1 MIFTLKGR
9 IATGIGICLAIIS
22 VFYWGLY
29 APGVKALEGI
39 RSELKMENLKIVR
52 MKEKIN
58 EYKEVQKEYD
68 IIEEELFFLEEHLLE
83 RDKISSFFNELS
95 LRGKTYGI
103 EYMVIIPEKIIPQ
116 EYYDRVPVKMQLY
129 STYHAS
135 GEFLSDVARRP
146 KMGSLTVE
154 NIEMKRIDSRKAAS
168 LTEQE
173 NHTTEVNLSMFIYSK
188 KNVSQGLLAEG
199 EQNQGSLSAVN
210 KGVEVDTQ
218 AERIQSRRR

>member
-1 MIFTLKGR
+1 MIFTLRGR
-9 IATGIGICLAIIS
+9 IATGVGICLAIIS
-22 VFYWGLY
+22 VFYWGFY
-29 APGVKALEGI
+29 APRVKALGGI
-39 RSELKMENLKIVR
+39 RSELKMENFKVVR

-68 IIEEELFFLEEHLLE
+68 ITDEELSFLEEHLLE

-95 LRGKTYGI
+95 LRGKTYDI

-116 EYYDRVPVKMQLY
+116 EYYERVPVKMQLY
-129 STYHAS
+129 STYHAL
-135 GEFLSDVARRP
+135 GEFLTDVARRP

-168 LTEQE
+168 LVEQK
-173 NHTTEVNLSMFIYSK
+173 NHTIEVHLSMFIYSRK
-188 KNVSQGLLAEG
+188 DVSPELLTEG
-199 EQNQGSLSAVN
+199 GQNPEGLSAAN

-218 AERIQSRRR
+218 AERIQSRIR

>member
-9 IATGIGICLAIIS
+9 IVTGVGIGLAIIFI
-22 VFYWGLY
+22 FYWGFY
-29 APGVKALEGI
+29 APRVKALEGI
-39 RSELKMENLKIVR
+39 RNELERENFKIVQ

-68 IIEEELFFLEEHLLE
+68 IIEEELSFLEEHLLE
-83 RDKISSFFNELS
+83 RDEISSFFNELS

-116 EYYDRVPVKMQLY
+116 EYYDRVPVKIQLY
-129 STYHAS
+129 STYHAL

-154 NIEMKRIDSRKAAS
+154 NIEMKRIDSKKTAS
-168 LTEQE
+168 LVEQK
-173 NHTTEVNLSMFIYSK
+173 NHTIEVNLSMFIYSK
-188 KNVSQGLLAEG
+188 KDVSQELVAEG
-199 EQNQGSLSAVN
+199 GQNQESLSAAN
-210 KGVEVDTQ
+210 KGGEVDTQ
-218 AERIQSRRR
+218 AELTQSRRR

>member
-9 IATGIGICLAIIS
+9 IATGVGIGLAVIS
-22 VFYWGLY
+22 VFYWGFY
-29 APGVKALEGI
+29 APRVRALQAM

-52 MKEKIN
+52 MKEKTN
-58 EYKEVQKEYD
+58 EYREVQKEYD
-68 IIEEELFFLEEHLLE
+68 VMEEELFFLEEHLLE

-95 LRGKTYGI
+95 LRGKTHGI
-103 EYMVIIPEKIIPQ
+103 EYIVIIPEKIIPQ
-116 EYYDRVPVKMQLY
+116 EYYDRVPVKIQLY
-129 STYHAS
+129 STYHAL

-154 NIEMKRIDSRKAAS
+154 DIEMKRIDSRKTGS
-168 LTEQE
+168 LAQQK

-188 KNVSQGLLAEG
+188 KNVSQEFLAEAG
-199 EQNQGSLSAVN
+199 QNQGSLSPAN

-218 AERIQSRRR
+218 VERIQSRRR

>member
-9 IATGIGICLAIIS
+9 IATGVGIGLAIIS
-22 VFYWGLY
+22 VFYWGFY
-29 APGVKALEGI
+29 APRVKALQGV

-68 IIEEELFFLEEHLLE
+68 VIEKELSFLEEHLLE

-95 LRGKTYGI
+95 LRGKTHGI

-116 EYYDRVPVKMQLY
+116 EYYERVPVKIQLY
-129 STYHAS
+129 STYHAL

-146 KMGSLTVE
+146 KMGSLAVE

-168 LTEQE
+168 LVEQK

-188 KNVSQGLLAEG
+188 KDVSQELVAEG

-210 KGVEVDTQ
+210 KGVEVDSQ
-218 AERIQSRRR
+218 VERIQSRRR